1 MLGKLG
7 NYLKES
13 KDEMRKVVWPS
24 RKQTIRYTMMVIGV
38 SVAMAAFLG
47 TVDYIFTT
55 ILDKVI

>member
-7 NYLKES
+7 SYLKES
-13 KDEMRKVVWPS
+13 KDEMKKVVWPS

-38 SVAMAAFLG
+38 CVVMAIFLG
-47 TVDYIFTT
+47 TIDYIFTT